1 VIISYLNDTFL
12 ILDAVL
18 STTNEE
24 VAMITTGTISG
35 SILLVVI
42 VFMVVCLCLKCRAQ
56 KNSNLNSKKRSRY
69 TKSYIQNV
77 YNI

>member
-1 VIISYLNDTFL
+1 MIISYLNDTFL

-18 STTNEE
+18 STTNEA
-24 VAMITTGTISG
+24 VAMITTGAISG

-56 KNSNLNSKKRSRY
+56 KKQQFK
-69 TKSYIQNV
+69 Q
-77 YNI
+77 